1 MKIGKREIK
10 GKRVINWEIPSMCAT
25 TIIPSLSAHS
35 YPPVPLSTSTKST
48 NSVGGIGKKE
58 RAIQKHQRSEVEIP
72 QVFPNKHT
80 CTCARLRLLSAVD
93 SLKKKDAVSAAMLR
107 SCSIPVSS
115 TSQTPPPRSLDAL
128 RKQDPQARPL
138 VQRRGGSKRLQ
149 QLKVLEGGE
158 GEVRED
164 EERG

>member
-115 TSQTPPPRSLDAL
+115 TSQTPPPVHSTLFVSRIHKPDHSYN
-128 RKQDPQARPL
+128 
-138 VQRRGGSKRLQ
+138 
-149 QLKVLEGGE
+149 GGE
-158 GEVRED
+158 GASDYSSLKFWREGK
-164 EERG
+164 ER